1 VNLLGC
7 LALNRSP
14 ETGIWYRAIQPQFW
28 QTSLATSQTKLL
40 PSRFNEGS
48 AARPQF
54 EVLYLAETQMVS
66 LFEVQA
72 LFGSP
77 TQPGGVI
84 ANPRRPWT
92 VINVQVQLQDVA
104 DLTQVSQQMLL
115 ATTAQELTGDWYGY
129 QQRTALTSVSQP
141 IGTAPTQ
148 ALGAALFAVNGLE
161 GFLTLSARLPYH
173 KNLVVFPQKLQPG
186 SRVAFHDPATGQQHV
201 IVPATS

>member
-1 VNLLGC
+1 MNLLGC

-28 QTSLATSQTKLL
+28 QTSLATTQTKLL
-40 PSRFNEGS
+40 PSRFNEGN

-115 ATTAQELTGDWYGY
+115 ATTAQTDRRLVWLSTADCLDLRKSTDWH
-129 QQRTALTSVSQP
+129 RTDPSAGSRTVCGQWAGRISDAFGS
-141 IGTAPTQ
+141 T
-148 ALGAALFAVNGLE
+148 
-161 GFLTLSARLPYH
+161 TLS
-173 KNLVVFPQKLQPG
+173 
-186 SRVAFHDPATGQQHV
+186 
-201 IVPATS
+201 